1 MKTKLIAAACAV
13 ALSMAVSGVACAGD
27 VIQGNTGKYMS
38 PFTTDGVTAGWITKS
53 MQVKATGQVAGLAG
67 QYAAQKALENVPF
80 VGMFGKQIGEAA
92 GRQVA
97 LQSIGGEA
105 FLKETSD
112 LSFETAQ
119 DMADWIKANY
129 ADHAEIGKIMA
140 ATYAIYP
147 DMQQAWLMAR
157 RPLPVGTPIKATG
170 PASAGLFDY
179 YKISG
184 VKAGQAL
191 SVTLECETMEPTVSL
206 TDAKGRKALGG
217 AAAGKGQKTVSFEA
231 TAPADGDYL
240 LMVTPTSRFLGGS
253 PGGGAYTVT
262 VVDKASGTKL

>member
-1 MKTKLIAAACAV
+1 MKTKLIAAACAAV
-13 ALSMAVSGVACAGD
+13 LSMATAAHAGD

-38 PFTTDGVTAGWITKS
+38 PFTSDGVTAGWITKS
-53 MQVKATGQVAGLAG
+53 MQVKASGQIGALAG
-67 QYAAQKALENVPF
+67 QYAAQKALENIPF
-80 VGMFGKQIGEAA
+80 AGMFGKQIGEQA

-105 FLKETSD
+105 FLKESSD
-112 LSFETAQ
+112 LSFASAQ
-119 DMADWIKANY
+119 DLADYVKANY

-147 DMQQAWLMAR
+147 DVQQAWLMAK
-157 RPLPVGTPIKATG
+157 RPLPVGKPLKATG
-170 PASAGLFDY
+170 PAMAGAFDY

-191 SVTLECETMEPTVSL
+191 SVTLECDTMEPTVSL
-206 TDAKGRKALGG
+206 LDPGGRKAVGG
-217 AAAGKGQKTVSFEA
+217 AQAGKGQKTVTFDA
-231 TAPADGDYL
+231 TAPADGDYV
-240 LMVTPTSRFLGGS
+240 LMVTPTSRFLGSS

-262 VVDKASGTKL
+262 VAEKKL

>member
-1 MKTKLIAAACAV
+1 MKTKLIAAACAAV
-13 ALSMAVSGVACAGD
+13 LCMASAAHAGD

-38 PFTTDGVTAGWITKS
+38 PFTSDGVTAGWITKS
-53 MQVKATGQVAGLAG
+53 MQVKASGQIGALAG
-67 QYAAQKALENVPF
+67 QYAAQKALENIPF
-80 VGMFGKQIGEAA
+80 AGMFGKQIGEQA

-105 FLKETSD
+105 FLKSSSD
-112 LSFETAQ
+112 LSFATAQ
-119 DMADWIKANY
+119 DLADYVKANY

-147 DMQQAWLMAR
+147 DVQQAWLMAK
-157 RPLPVGTPIKATG
+157 RPLPVGKPLKATG
-170 PASAGLFDY
+170 PAMAGAFDY

-206 TDAKGRKALGG
+206 LDANGRKALGG
-217 AAAGKGQKTVSFEA
+217 AAASKGQKTVTFDA
-231 TAPADGDYL
+231 TAPADGDYV
-240 LMVTPTSRFLGGS
+240 LMVTPTSRFLGSS

-262 VVDKASGTKL
+262 VAEKKL

>member
-1 MKTKLIAAACAV
+1 MKTKLIAAACA
-13 ALSMAVSGVACAGD
+13 AVLCMTGAAHAGD

-38 PFTTDGVTAGWITKS
+38 PFTSDGVTAGWITKS
-53 MQVKATGQVAGLAG
+53 MQVKASGQIGSLAG
-67 QYAAQKALENVPF
+67 QYAAQKALENIPF
-80 VGMFGKQIGEAA
+80 AGMFGKQIGEAA

-112 LSFETAQ
+112 LSFATAQ
-119 DMADWIKANY
+119 DMADYIKANH
-129 ADHAEIGKIMA
+129 ADHPEIGKIMA

-147 DMQQAWLMAR
+147 DMQQAWLMAK
-157 RPLPVGTPIKATG
+157 RPLPVGKPLKATG
-170 PASAGLFDY
+170 PAMAGAFDY

-206 TDAKGRKALGG
+206 LDGNGRKALGG
-217 AAAGKGQKTVSFEA
+217 VQAGKGQKTVRFDA

-240 LMVTPTSRFLGGS
+240 LMVTPTSRFLGSS

-262 VVDKASGTKL
+262 VAEKTL

>member
-1 MKTKLIAAACAV
+1 MKTKLIAAACAAV
-13 ALSMAVSGVACAGD
+13 LTMAAAAAHAGEP
-27 VIQGNTGKYMS
+27 IQGNTGKYMS

-53 MQVKATGQVAGLAG
+53 MQVKASGQIGAMAG
-67 QYAAQKALENVPF
+67 QYAAQKALENIPLA
-80 VGMFGKQIGEAA
+80 GMFGKQIGQQA

-105 FLKETSD
+105 FLRETSD
-112 LSFETAQ
+112 LSFASAQ
-119 DMADWIKANY
+119 DLADYVKTNH
-129 ADHAEIGKIMA
+129 ADHPEIGKIMA

-147 DMQQAWLMAR
+147 DVEQAWLMAR
-157 RPLPVGTPIKATG
+157 RPLAVGKPIKATG
-170 PASAGLFDY
+170 PAMAGLFDY

-206 TDAKGRKALGG
+206 TDAAGRKALGG
-217 AAAGKGQKTVSFEA
+217 AAAGKGQKKISFDA
-231 TAPADGDYL
+231 TAPADGDYV
-240 LMVTPTSRFLGGS
+240 LMVTPTSRFLGSS

-262 VVDKASGTKL
+262 VAEKSL